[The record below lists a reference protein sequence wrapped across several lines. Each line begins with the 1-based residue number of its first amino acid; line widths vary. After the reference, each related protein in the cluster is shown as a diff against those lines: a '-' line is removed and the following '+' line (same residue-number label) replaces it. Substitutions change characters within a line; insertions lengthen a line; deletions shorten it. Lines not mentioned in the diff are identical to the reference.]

1 MPAKSIP
8 VAAETAFP
16 EVMSVRHAAA
26 YLGVSIDTLYK
37 YLATR
42 QVPGFRLGNRWRFKK
57 TLLDE
62 WITGLS
68 LPPQTQSAPPRARK
82 RQRA

>member
-1 MPAKSIP
+1 MSAKMTPSG
-8 VAAETAFP
+8 AETAFP

-26 YLGVSIDTLYK
+26 YLGISVDTLYK
-37 YLATR
+37 YLAAR

-57 TLLDE
+57 ALLDE
-62 WITGLS
+62 WIAGLIM
-68 LPPQTQSAPPRARK
+68 PPQAAPAPARARK